1 MAFSFVCSIL
11 SLCRLLLSSLNLAND
26 RVALRLTPYK
36 MIRPAMPKAK
46 LRAPNPTTSLIAPL
60 VPLEELVAA
69 ALVAVALPLDVELAL
84 EVLEASSVQVSL
96 DGTS

>member
-1 MAFSFVCSIL
+1 MYATLL
-11 SLCRLLLSSLNLAND
+11 SVCRLLFSPLNLAND
-26 RVALRLTPYK
+26 RVAHRLPPYK
-36 MIRPAMPKAK
+36 IIRPAMPKAK

-69 ALVAVALPLDVELAL
+69 ALVAVALPLDVEVAL
-84 EVLEASSVQVSL
+84 EALEASLVQVSL